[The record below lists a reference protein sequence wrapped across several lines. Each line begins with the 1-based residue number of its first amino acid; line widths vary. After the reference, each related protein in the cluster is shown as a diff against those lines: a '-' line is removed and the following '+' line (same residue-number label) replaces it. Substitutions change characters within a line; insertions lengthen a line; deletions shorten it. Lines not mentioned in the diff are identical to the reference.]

1 MDEKSRTMCV
11 FRSEKN
17 LIGSGIDVAAGEL
30 VGTVPVLLLLQ
41 EFTLQNKWHVAKF
54 LDLLILRRETPLLR

>member
-1 MDEKSRTMCV
+1 MCV